1 MAAME
6 LWGVVEGGINKETP
20 PGGVMADGQKY
31 ERRSI
36 PKKFGVL
43 EFVQYILYVGK
54 MTATKQHTAP
64 WEKSTKSTSK
74 KKKSPLVPGYI
85 LQIHHEI

>member
-31 ERRSI
+31 ECRSF
-36 PKKFGVL
+36 PKKIGVL
-43 EFVQYILYVGK
+43 ESSTQHHGRRAQKVQVR
-54 MTATKQHTAP
+54 
-64 WEKSTKSTSK
+64 K
-74 KKKSPLVPGYI
+74 KNPP
-85 LQIHHEI
+85 